1 MPPLPVVL
9 FLDRGRLSLTVEAQL
24 WTSSWYRSLSSCGNA
39 GAEWLCRELLGL
51 LTPAQSPGPSVPWS
65 PLVVSGRHCSRL
77 QSPPQGPS
85 GSCIPWAPPEGVA
98 RFSTYRPRTSVKSEF
113 RLTRNAPL

>member
-39 GAEWLCRELLGL
+39 GAELALQGASG
-51 LTPAQSPGPSVPWS
+51 PPDPGPVPGAQR
-65 PLVVSGRHCSRL
+65 PLEPPGGEWPPLQPSAESTPGTLWELHSLGSSRGGG
-77 QSPPQGPS
+77 Q
-85 GSCIPWAPPEGVA
+85 I
-98 RFSTYRPRTSVKSEF
+98 
-113 RLTRNAPL
+113 